1 MSLSLTSWAT
11 YVVFMII
18 IFVHLRRD
26 KRRLHVIGVEF
37 VPVEYK
43 KDENLE
49 EQNKMHMQ
57 PTMDLDT
64 DWEEKLPGDYD
75 AIIKWSKYD
84 MQWTT
89 NKDLYYLL
97 LTVSSPTKMLNRLLA
112 IMGQD
117 RVRVTDVQGLSSAIV
132 VTKSLIDHNERRSH
146 KLMIMEKTIRKVGEV
161 APSTISGYTQLLS
174 PETCYA
180 CYLVYKLPDQKH
192 SMVSGL
198 VQMDYE
204 TLNHFANGR
213 YDWLNDKE
221 QYVDLLTPTNIP
233 FIGCNTDEARIP
245 RRARRI
251 KGHPKLRKDG
261 WMEIQVWDFNSS
273 STNKNIPMHC
283 RLRSYDKWKF
293 TGLLVQGI
301 EFRPAKV
308 SFMPPLR
315 SH

>member
-1 MSLSLTSWAT
+1 MLI
-11 YVVFMII
+11 YVFQLVA
-18 IFVHLRRD
+18 
-26 KRRLHVIGVEF
+26 EF
-37 VPVEYK
+37 CEI
-43 KDENLE
+43 E
-49 EQNKMHMQ
+49 
-57 PTMDLDT
+57 
-64 DWEEKLPGDYD
+64 
-75 AIIKWSKYD
+75 SF
-84 MQWTT
+84 
-89 NKDLYYLL
+89 
-97 LTVSSPTKMLNRLLA
+97 
-112 IMGQD
+112 
-117 RVRVTDVQGLSSAIV
+117 
-132 VTKSLIDHNERRSH
+132 
-146 KLMIMEKTIRKVGEV
+146 
-161 APSTISGYTQLLS
+161 TISCEIDTQLLS

-180 CYLVYKLPDQKH
+180 CYLVYKLPEKH

-204 TLNHFANGR
+204 TLNHFANGS
-213 YDWLNDKE
+213 YDWLNDKK

-293 TGLLVQGI
+293 SGLLVQGI